1 VYGSD
6 KLGLVLVDR
15 STVPVGGGNI
25 TLSFGAYPN
34 ELPGRVRF
42 LHPLHN
48 FAILSYDPTRL
59 SHQVSQEPKALLP
72 LQTPVAVC
80 VRVHACMRA
89 CTFTQLECSLMLAV
103 LLKGN
108 IAPEMLLF
116 TSAKMCLQ
124 ILDIGLPRRLMLRHL
139 SHCSSHVLRM
149 HLQASH
155 SGPRSTSDHPTPLTL
170 HQRLSLIVS

>member
-1 VYGSD
+1 MAVTSWVWCWWTAAQCQWEGATSPCPLEPTPMSCRGVSGSCTPSTT
-6 KLGLVLVDR
+6 LPSFLMTPHGCLTR
-15 STVPVGGGNI
+15 SAKNQ
-25 TLSFGAYPN
+25 
-34 ELPGRVRF
+34 
-42 LHPLHN
+42 
-48 FAILSYDPTRL
+48 RL
-59 SHQVSQEPKALLP
+59 CCHCKHLL
-72 LQTPVAVC
+72 LYVC
-80 VRVHACMRA
+80 VCMHACMRA
-89 CTFTQLECSLMLAV
+89 CTFTQLECSLMLAL

-116 TSAKMCLQ
+116 TSAKVCLQ